1 MMTALFIIIAAIAL
15 LFSGYVFYG
24 SWLAKQWGIDPKRKT
39 PAQEKADGVDYVS
52 AKPAV
57 LMGHHFSSIAGAG
70 PINGPIQAA
79 VFGWVPVFLWCVIG
93 GIFFGGLQDF
103 GSLFASARHD
113 GKSVGEIIRTSMGKT
128 AKKLFIIFALL
139 VLILVIA
146 SFVNVV
152 AGTFFT
158 AAPTAQTTTVSVPK
172 KLVSPEV
179 ATVSGE
185 ITFNTSDITAT
196 SLVPFAKSLGLTDEN
211 ITVADDK
218 ITVKVPD
225 IDKFKGLFESA
236 NMKISQIVEGA
247 KTVIKEAVYEE
258 SGKETTALEA
268 PKAQFGIVKNPT
280 GNQTTAMI
288 SLLFI
293 LLAIIYGILT
303 NKCGVKT
310 LPATIIGIAGI
321 VVAVI
326 IGLNYGF
333 AMSRTAWIIVI
344 GAYIAIASLVPVWV
358 LLQPRDYLSSFLLYG
373 MMALALIGIVVSAF
387 TGNATFE
394 LPAFTGWTTKIG
406 PMFPALF
413 ITVACGACSGF
424 HSLISTGTTSKQLDN
439 EKNAKAIGYGS
450 MLIESA
456 LGIISLIAV
465 GMVSKSFIVD
475 GAFKGAPP
483 VAFASGI
490 AKMFGFTDQT
500 NAIYALL
507 TLAVSVFA
515 LTSLDSATRL
525 SRFMFSELFLKDGE
539 TSYKDAKGICK
550 LLAHPLFGTLLM
562 VVIGCVLGGLSL
574 SQIWGLFGAANQLLA
589 GIALMAVAAWL
600 GEVGKNNKM
609 FYIPMVF
616 MLAATLTQLI
626 RTVIA
631 KIQIFAGTAKA
642 AGPMWGHWF
651 QFVFAAAMAILAVI
665 LVVEGIKT
673 FSKQCKKA

>member
-1 MMTALFIIIAAIAL
+1 MTALLIILAAIAL
-15 LFSGYVFYG
+15 LFIGYVTYG

-39 PAQEKADGVDYVS
+39 PAQEKTDGVDYVP

-79 VFGWVPVFLWCVIG
+79 VFGWVPVFLWCVLG

-113 GKSVGEIIRTSMGKT
+113 GKSVGEIIKDSMGKT
-128 AKKLFIIFALL
+128 SKKLFIVFALL

-158 AAPTAQTTTVSVPK
+158 AD
-172 KLVSPEV
+172 
-179 ATVSGE
+179 AT
-185 ITFNTSDITAT
+185 
-196 SLVPFAKSLGLTDEN
+196 
-211 ITVADDK
+211 
-218 ITVKVPD
+218 
-225 IDKFKGLFESA
+225 
-236 NMKISQIVEGA
+236 
-247 KTVIKEAVYEE
+247 
-258 SGKETTALEA
+258 
-268 PKAQFGIVKNPT
+268 FGIVKNPT
-280 GNQTTAMI
+280 GNQSTAMV
-288 SLLFI
+288 SLCFI
-293 LLAIIYGILT
+293 VLAVIYGILT

-310 LPATIIGIAGI
+310 LPATIIGIVGI
-321 VVAVI
+321 VLSVWF
-326 IGLNYGF
+326 GLNYGF
-333 AMSRTAWIIVI
+333 AMSRTAWIVFI
-344 GAYIAIASLVPVWV
+344 GVYITVASLLPVWI

-373 MMALALIGIVVSAF
+373 MMALALVGIVVSAI
-387 TGNATFE
+387 TGNVEFE
-394 LPAFTGWTTKIG
+394 LPAFTGWKTSIG
-406 PMFPALF
+406 PLFPALF

-424 HSLISTGTTSKQLDN
+424 HSLIATGTTSKQLDN

-465 GMVSKSFIVD
+465 GMVSKQFIVD
-475 GAFKGAPP
+475 GKFAGSPP
-483 VAFASGI
+483 VAFATGI
-490 AKMFGFTDQT
+490 AKMFSVSETT
-500 NAIYALL
+500 AYKTIYTLL

-515 LTSLDSATRL
+515 LTSLDTGTRL
-525 SRFMFSELFLKDGE
+525 SRFMFSELFLKE
-539 TSYKDAKGICK
+539 NEKTYKDASGVRKV
-550 LLAHPLFGTLLM
+550 LAFPLFGTVVM

-609 FYIPMVF
+609 FYIPTVF

-631 KIQIFAGTAKA
+631 KITAMAGGA
-642 AGPMWGHWF
+642 AGAFHWGNWF
-651 QFVFAAAMAILAVI
+651 QLIFAAAMAVLAVV
-665 LVVEGIKT
+665 LVIEGIKT
-673 FSKQCKKA
+673 FSKQLKAKKA